1 MFDLEKKK
9 KKKDRLLKF
18 FNDQYCVL
26 ILHSFSKEKK
36 KKISFYFGIQYDK
49 IWNTKY
55 EFVNLKMNIE
65 LFITLNYI
73 AGDDLKN
80 LKMT

>member
-1 MFDLEKKK
+1 MINIVYWFFIRFPKK
-9 KKKDRLLKF
+9 
-18 FNDQYCVL
+18 
-26 ILHSFSKEKK
+26 KK

>member
-26 ILHSFSKEKK
+26 ILYSFSKEK

>member
-36 KKISFYFGIQYDK
+36 KKKFPSILAFNTIKSK
-49 IWNTKY
+49 IRN
-55 EFVNLKMNIE
+55 MNS
-65 LFITLNYI
+65 
-73 AGDDLKN
+73 
-80 LKMT
+80 